1 MSGRVDSSGE
11 LYDLVA
17 RPMTHVGDGGYEVET
32 PLPYARSLGYTVRV
46 LPKHDLLTTPAE
58 LGRVVLA
65 R

>member
-1 MSGRVDSSGE
+1 
-11 LYDLVA
+11 
-17 RPMTHVGDGGYEVET
+17 MTHVGDGSYEVET
-32 PLPYARSLGYTVRV
+32 PLPYAGSLGYTVRV